1 MTSDADRFR
10 PRDQGQPA
18 SPQPDP
24 SYGSI
29 SEQTPPTPPA
39 PDPAP
44 PGPRVRNLAPMPM
57 QQGPSIRPTSPPD
70 APQPTATPPGPWQR
84 SMPQQPLPQQPAPP
98 QQPPPPQHHAAPGSA
113 PRPSAPAGYV
123 HPHHAGRDAQL
134 IHPAAAQASSVTP
147 YGVPVYHAPVSA
159 LAPPP
164 SRGLSITAMVLG
176 LISVTFGWTLVVL
189 PIIGLVFGILAL
201 RREPAGRPLAIT
213 GIITS
218 IGGMLWVLLFYLLPL
233 AGVVAAMLFAIST
246 S

>member
-1 MTSDADRFR
+1 
-10 PRDQGQPA
+10 
-18 SPQPDP
+18 
-24 SYGSI
+24 
-29 SEQTPPTPPA
+29 
-39 PDPAP
+39 
-44 PGPRVRNLAPMPM
+44 MPM